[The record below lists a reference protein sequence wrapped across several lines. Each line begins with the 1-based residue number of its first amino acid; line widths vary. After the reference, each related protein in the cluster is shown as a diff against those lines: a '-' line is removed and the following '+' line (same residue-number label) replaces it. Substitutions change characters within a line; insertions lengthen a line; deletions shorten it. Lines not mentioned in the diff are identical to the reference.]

1 MSKKKKKIH
10 RFPRLWEDYP
20 MAIPHLQHLS
30 VNRRAKAVLQMGL
43 QSKRW
48 SKLTKRQKKLVRK
61 IVNGTPINEALKKY
75 GVSQNTYYRWL
86 NGHKLFQKYFR
97 AQALKAAEMVETRL
111 DGSLGRAVRVVED
124 AMGSRDP
131 YFAYGAAKDFLTG
144 RGKYRRSTDV
154 KKDVS
159 GTVSIHKDVEVNK
172 HMDADMMRLFIE
184 ALAGKARGDSKLIE
198 KPKVID
204 VEVLN
209 QLPAPIGSANEVQE
223 HVKAKAS

>member
-1 MSKKKKKIH
+1 MSKKVKKIH

-48 SKLTKRQKKLVRK
+48 GKLDKRQKKLIRK
-61 IVNGTPINEALKKY
+61 IVSGTPINEALKKY
-75 GVSQNTYYRWL
+75 GVSQNTYYRWM
-86 NGHKLFQKYFR
+86 NGHALFQKYFR
-97 AQALKAAEMVETRL
+97 KQALKTAEMVETRL
-111 DGSLGRAVRVVED
+111 DGNLGRAVRVVEE
-124 AMGSRDP
+124 AMSSRDP
-131 YFAYGAAKDFLTG
+131 YFAYNAAEKLLTG
-144 RGKYRRSTDV
+144 RGKYRRSTDL
-154 KKDVS
+154 KKEVS
-159 GTVSIHKDVEVNK
+159 GTVNVHENVEVNK

-204 VEVLN
+204 VEILK
-209 QLPAPIGSANEVQE
+209 QLPAPQGTSNEIQE
-223 HVKAKAS
+223 EKQAKAS